1 MIRFD
6 KARQFIAARETR
18 LEQELKLLGSLYLT
32 FPPIP
37 GLNGAQLRYTSG
49 KPRVYG
55 LLRER

>member
-18 LEQELKLLGSLYLT
+18 LEQELNLLGSLYLT
-32 FPPIP
+32 LPPIP
-37 GLNGAQLRYTSG
+37 RLHRAQFRHARG

>member
-6 KARQFIAARETR
+6 KARQFIAACEAR

-37 GLNGAQLRYTSG
+37 GLDRTQLRHTSG
-49 KPRVYG
+49 EPCVYG
-55 LLRER
+55 LLREC